1 MRLVNFLLALLFALF
16 AIVQYN
22 DPDPLRWILL
32 YGFVALVCMMAGF
45 RKYYPF
51 MIWAGIAVC
60 IIWAVTLLP
69 FVRELLVEHNPGDL
83 VESMQAKKPY
93 IEGSRESFGLILSAL
108 VLGWHLYSFR
118 KIKRR
123 TP

>member
-1 MRLVNFLLALLFALF
+1 MRLANFILAAVFALF

-32 YGFVALVCMMAGF
+32 YGFIALVSLLAGF
-45 RKYYPF
+45 RRYYP
-51 MIWAGIAVC
+51 IVLTLGVIVCVVWA
-60 IIWAVTLLP
+60 LSLFP
-69 FVRELLVEHNPGDL
+69 SVRELFIENNPSDL

-93 IEGSRESFGLILSAL
+93 IEGSRESFGLLLSAA
-108 VLGWHLYSFR
+108 VLIFQMWSYRRL
-118 KIKRR
+118 KRR

>member
-1 MRLVNFLLALLFALF
+1 MKLANFILAAIFALF

-32 YGFVALVCMMAGF
+32 YGFIALTSLLAGF
-45 RKYYPF
+45 RKYYPA
-51 MIWAGIAVC
+51 ILYSGIVVC
-60 IIWAVTLLP
+60 ILWALSLFP
-69 FVRELLVEHNPGDL
+69 SVRELFMENNPSDL

-93 IEGSRESFGLILSAL
+93 IEGSRESFGLLLSACIL
-108 VLGWHLYSFR
+108 AFHIWSHKRIRR
-118 KIKRR
+118 K

>member
-1 MRLVNFLLALLFALF
+1 MRITNFILALIFGLF

-32 YGFVALVCMMAGF
+32 YGFIAFVSLLAGF
-45 RKYYPF
+45 KRYYP
-51 MIWAGIAVC
+51 
-60 IIWAVTLLP
+60 TLLWLGIIICVVWASTL
-69 FVRELLVEHNPGDL
+69 FQSVRELLMEHSPREL

-93 IEGSRESFGLILSAL
+93 IEGSRESFGLLISAL
-108 VLGWHLYSFR
+108 VLIFHLYWYR
-118 KIKRR
+118 RIKRR